1 MHSEPIKAGVLY
13 MAPVR
18 ENPQLHYL
26 ECIFIFLLEKEK
38 ANTQISVRVL
48 ALTAANEA
56 FLVINDCCYLQEPKL
71 CLGNFLF
78 L

>member
-1 MHSEPIKAGVLY
+1 

-26 ECIFIFLLEKEK
+26 ECIFVFLLEKEK
-38 ANTQISVRVL
+38 ANTQTSVRVL
-48 ALTAANEA
+48 AYTAATEA
-56 FLVINDCCYLQEPKL
+56 FLVINDCRYLQELKL